1 MSEPLLLRELGS
13 LPWEWASHGEAR
25 PLSLSLFA
33 PLLFPGNWHWVQMCG
48 VEAATADVMTQGLG
62 LQ

>member
-1 MSEPLLLRELGS
+1 MV
-13 LPWEWASHGEAR
+13 R
-25 PLSLSLFA
+25 PGLSLSLLLFA